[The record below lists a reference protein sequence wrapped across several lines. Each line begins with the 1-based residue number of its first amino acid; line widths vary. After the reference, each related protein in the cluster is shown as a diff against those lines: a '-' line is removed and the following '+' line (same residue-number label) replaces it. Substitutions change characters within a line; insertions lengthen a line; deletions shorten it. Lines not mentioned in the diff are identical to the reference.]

1 MCRVG
6 WATTRGNNSRIGDE
20 IKPFFL
26 ARLASKYPWLSSVK
40 VPWKMHDRITWLFLS
55 RFRSKKKKRYNP
67 LSLIRFRLERF
78 DSRSFRSAHNSRLDD
93 FSPPDTHI
101 STIYFSLWRWF
112 PGFDLSWRA
121 GVSLSGQ
128 RFSFRRR
135 KEEKKINANPRE
147 QGEGKKRRKIR
158 ADARSKS
165 KGKTEL
171 RHARHPNVTR
181 YIRNERENEY
191 ECWDH

>member
-26 ARLASKYPWLSSVK
+26 ARLASNIPGFHPLKCPEKCTIGSLGFSYP
-40 VPWKMHDRITWLFLS
+40 DFD
-55 RFRSKKKKRYNP
+55 KKKRYNP

-101 STIYFSLWRWF
+101 STIYFSLR
-112 PGFDLSWRA
+112 LTLISWIRSI
-121 GVSLSGQ
+121 VES
-128 RFSFRRR
+128 RCFVERTTIFFRRR

>member
-128 RFSFRRR
+128 RFFSEEER
-135 KEEKKINANPRE
+135 KKKKLMQTRGNKGRGKNGGKSGRTRDQKVKEKPSCATLD
-147 QGEGKKRRKIR
+147 IR
-158 ADARSKS
+158 M
-165 KGKTEL
+165 
-171 RHARHPNVTR
+171 
-181 YIRNERENEY
+181 
-191 ECWDH
+191 

>member
-1 MCRVG
+1 
-6 WATTRGNNSRIGDE
+6 
-20 IKPFFL
+20 
-26 ARLASKYPWLSSVK
+26 
-40 VPWKMHDRITWLFLS
+40 MHDRITWLFLS

-101 STIYFSLWRWF
+101 STIYFSLR
-112 PGFDLSWRA
+112 LTLISWIRSI
-121 GVSLSGQ
+121 VESR
-128 RFSFRRR
+128 RFVERTTIFFRRR